1 MDKTSKVKVLKVASK
16 KSDLVSEDDILHLF
30 FALVKLI
37 KKNAIYETTN
47 MFNGK
52 VVALQNRVKELESQ
66 LLEKSNVTK

>member
-16 KSDLVSEDDILHLF
+16 KSDLVSEDDILQLF